1 MSHRVNTIA
10 IGGFAVWCMLT
21 VLHAQEI
28 KKPGADA
35 QRPADARV
43 TTDIKGERG
52 KPAHVVLHRA
62 SEIHGMQVRNTANK
76 ELGTIKD
83 TIVDVRPGMIKYAAL
98 SYGGFLG
105 LGDKVFA
112 VPWDALQHRHNVSSG
127 DSYFVLDVDEATLK
141 RSEGFDDSNWPNFTD
156 PQFTGKIDTFYQKFR
171 KPRHDANHQS
181 NLSAARKD
189 QVATSA
195 SAKTDNQKSGNAIA
209 TDQSAEPLMLR
220 GSVLVGM
227 QVKNEAQKELGK
239 VDDLVIEVNEGKIR
253 YAALTYG
260 GFLGLGDKLF
270 AVPWKAFVF
279 RHDIS
284 DKEMSLVLNMDET
297 HLRKAKGFDQDKWPN
312 FADPGI
318 TRELDTY
325 YNVSADRAAN
335 EGTTGGAII
344 RDRKDR

>member
-1 MSHRVNTIA
+1 MSYRVNTIA
-10 IGGFAVWCMLT
+10 VGSFVVWCMLT
-21 VLHAQEI
+21 TLHAQET
-28 KKPGADA
+28 KKPGDA
-35 QRPADARV
+35 QRPAGATV
-43 TTDIKGERG
+43 TTDVKGE
-52 KPAHVVLHRA
+52 KDSKLAHVMLHRA
-62 SEIHGMQVRNTANK
+62 TEIHGMKVRNTANK

-83 TIVDVRPGMIKYAAL
+83 TIVDARPGMIKYAAL

-141 RSEGFDDSNWPNFTD
+141 RSEGFDDSNWPNFAD
-156 PQFTGKIDTFYQKFR
+156 PQFTGKIDAFYQKFR
-171 KPRHDANHQS
+171 KPRHDASHQS
-181 NLSAARKD
+181 NRSDARKD

-195 SAKTDNQKSGNAIA
+195 SAKTDNQKSQN
-209 TDQSAEPLMLR
+209 TEPLMLR
-220 GSVLVGM
+220 GSVLLGM
-227 QVKNEAQKELGK
+227 QIKNEAQKDLGK
-239 VDDLVIEVNEGKIR
+239 VEDLVIEVNEGKIR

-284 DKEMSLVLNMDET
+284 DKELSLVLNVDET
-297 HLRKAKGFDQDKWPN
+297 RLRKAKGFDQDKWPN
-312 FADPGI
+312 FADPSI

-325 YNVSADRAAN
+325 YNVSADRAAT
-335 EGTTGGAII
+335 EGTTGGAIV